1 MRPRTSAPGIILT
14 ATLVATLAACGSGSD
29 GDGASGGAEPTPS
42 QAAATT
48 AEPPPRV
55 ETTEPSGTEA
65 PPTASAPDEPDEAT
79 SRTPAPPLEEPTELL
94 VDGVEPLGDGNPPG
108 GPPKEPGRYH
118 SYRLGTE
125 VVFDVPEPFGL
136 GQHGAGTIGWDLD
149 GDRIFFLSRW
159 AENELSTPDEWIAEL
174 FDSGWE
180 VVETDVEPISG
191 YAVRRFDITPSS
203 PRESIGG
210 VVASGALSFGDGLP
224 RRVWIV
230 DQDDPQPLVIGSGI
244 SSDEWSDV
252 VDGVVASLEVGPTLD
267 DPRNGRDPIEYGG
280 FFTRGTAGDQYRTL
294 LFGDTIMT
302 LPVDGTVR
310 SSAQFLSLD
319 APGDFTGTT
328 TPVVHIG
335 AVGQLILP
343 PDDPS
348 AGIFASTLGEAPA
361 DALTFVAFLES
372 LAEQGLISKLRE
384 IDDTVTLLGESASA
398 VDFDVPDG
406 GEVGAFVSA
415 PDGWAG
421 SELFTLFPA
430 TTYRAWVMD
439 IDDQV
444 AVVMVQA
451 DSANAEDLGAATEFA
466 GTLAN
471 AFEAI

>member
-14 ATLVATLAACGSGSD
+14 ATLVATLAACGSD
-29 GDGASGGAEPTPS
+29 GDGASAGAEPTPS

-79 SRTPAPPLEEPTELL
+79 PRTPAPPLEEPTELL

-136 GQHGAGTIGWDLD
+136 GQHGAGTIGWDLG
-149 GDRIFFLSRW
+149 GDRVFFLSRW
-159 AENELSTPDEWIAEL
+159 GENELSTPDEWIAEL
-174 FDSGWE
+174 FDSGWD

-203 PRESIGG
+203 QRESIGG

-267 DPRNGRDPIEYGG
+267 DPRNSRDPIEYGG

-294 LFGDTIMT
+294 LFGDTIMR

-348 AGIFASTLGEAPA
+348 AGIFASTLGESPA
-361 DALTFVAFLES
+361 DALAFVAFLES
-372 LAEQGLISKLRE
+372 LAEQGLISNLRE
-384 IDDTVTLLGESASA
+384 IDDTVTLLGETASA
-398 VDFDVPDG
+398 VEFDVPDG

-415 PDGWAG
+415 SDGWAG

-444 AVVMVQA
+444 AVVMVRA

-466 GTLAN
+466 GTVAN